1 MEFRHLRYFL
11 MLAEELH
18 FGRAAQRLSISQP
31 PLSLNIQQLEASV
44 GAQLFTRNSRGV
56 QLTAAGSAFVPAA
69 RALLAQASAAAREAR
84 DVAEGQSGQL
94 QIGFAGTMLYCGLPQ
109 ILSGFQA
116 SHPRL
121 RLELRELSSSEQL
134 SELLRDRLDVGFVH
148 TPRVPP
154 GFEQILVASQPLVA
168 CLPAQH
174 PLANQGSLGLA
185 SLAGQNLVVV
195 SRTVSPD
202 YNERILQLCEQSGW
216 MPPVVHEL
224 RHWLSVV
231 SLVSQGLGV
240 ALVPHYPVRST
251 VVSSDPRT
259 RFSNA
264 VRCAFDLGVGMS
276 CVGTPLL
283 RSISFRMYVPIEI
296 VSVPAFRSRAMS
308 TPVNLVT
315 GLIVSGPT
323 ESMLISLEYSR
334 RILR

>member
-18 FGRAAQRLSISQP
+18 FGRAAQRLAISQP

-44 GAQLFTRNSRGV
+44 GAPLFTRNSRGV
-56 QLTAAGSAFVPAA
+56 QLTAAGQAFVPAA

-109 ILSGFQA
+109 ILSRFQL

-121 RLELRELSSSEQL
+121 RLVLRELSSTEQL

-168 CLPAQH
+168 CLPENH
-174 PLANQGSLGLA
+174 PLARAPSLRLQDLQGQS
-185 SLAGQNLVVV
+185 LVVV

-202 YNERILQLCEQSGW
+202 YHERILQCCEHAGW
-216 MPPVVHEL
+216 MPQVVHEL

-231 SLVSQGLGV
+231 SLVSQGQGA
-240 ALVPHYPVRST
+240 ALVPQALQQSALAGAVFVPLQDVDVRYDT
-251 VVSSDPRT
+251 RCLWRSDRDQT
-259 RFSNA
+259 ALQDFVQE
-264 VRCAFDLGVGMS
+264 VRLA
-276 CVGTPLL
+276 
-283 RSISFRMYVPIEI
+283 
-296 VSVPAFRSRAMS
+296 A
-308 TPVNLVT
+308 
-315 GLIVSGPT
+315 
-323 ESMLISLEYSR
+323 
-334 RILR
+334 

>member
-1 MEFRHLRYFL
+1 
-11 MLAEELH
+11 LH

-56 QLTAAGSAFVPAA
+56 QLTAAGQALVPAA

-109 ILSGFQA
+109 ILSRFQA

-121 RLELRELSSSEQL
+121 RLVLRELSSSEQL

-168 CLPAQH
+168 CLPASH
-174 PLANQGSLGLA
+174 PLAAEARLGLQA
-185 SLAGQNLVVV
+185 LVGQDLVVV
-195 SRTVSPD
+195 SRMVSPD
-202 YNERILQLCEQSGW
+202 YNERILQLCEQSAW
-216 MPPVVHEL
+216 VPPVVHEL

-240 ALVPHYPVRST
+240 ALVPQALAQSALAGAVFVPLKDVEVRY
-251 VVSSDPRT
+251 DPRCLWRSDRDQT
-259 RFSNA
+259 ALGDFVQA
-264 VRCAFDLGVGMS
+264 VQAGL
-276 CVGTPLL
+276 
-283 RSISFRMYVPIEI
+283 VP
-296 VSVPAFRSRAMS
+296 R
-308 TPVNLVT
+308 
-315 GLIVSGPT
+315 
-323 ESMLISLEYSR
+323 
-334 RILR
+334 